1 MMFFANYGIL
11 LECAILTHDILWYKT
26 KQIRTGNFKRTFLV
40 LRSLLV
46 LLGIVL
52 ILPFK
57 GFGIVVCNVW
67 NSFEDFKPPVAET
80 IFLIVLVLNHV
91 IAIVTVNGDSL
102 KISDADR
109 PYKKAVKKE
118 GDKASK
124 VFDMGDFLKE
134 QRKSYAKTETCL
146 LCM

>member
-1 MMFFANYGIL
+1 M
-11 LECAILTHDILWYKT
+11 
-26 KQIRTGNFKRTFLV
+26 
-40 LRSLLV
+40 
-46 LLGIVL
+46 
-52 ILPFK
+52 
-57 GFGIVVCNVW
+57 
-67 NSFEDFKPPVAET
+67 
-80 IFLIVLVLNHV
+80 

-102 KISDADR
+102 KIRDADR

-118 GDKASK
+118 GDKGSQ